1 MYSYFS
7 IRFFL
12 PLLVLLIPSLGHAC
26 YINNELRLLKL
37 VNLPNVT
44 LVTFQGT
51 PAIED
56 GFACEITP
64 VLADGTKGS
73 VTIAGVTLN
82 LSKTETPASVT
93 NVLCRASQIDPRT
106 LRWPFRAGTG
116 SCGTVYQV
124 TYRLE
129 GTSTNTD
136 PTATFPCPLKVLVTN
151 RTTGA
156 TSIMDLTTS
165 SNCLKVP
172 VTPTPTCSATINP
185 SNLALSPISLS
196 DLSGAV
202 GSFTTKGQQSF
213 QLSVT
218 CPANSWSVP
227 TCRLCTPSISL
238 IPTFTFGNKF
248 TASTFDI
255 AINDKTDVGFG
266 FRLISPS
273 NTPIRSGTPLTNS
286 TDLYGFTTPTATQTI
301 SKVFGVQ
308 YAKSLSTVTTGSI
321 SSTIVVTFAIQ

>member
-1 MYSYFS
+1 MYRYFS
-7 IRFFL
+7 MRIFL
-12 PLLVLLIPSLGHAC
+12 PLLVLLIPSIGHAC
-26 YINNELRLLKL
+26 FIMNSGLREVRR
-37 VNLPNVT
+37 VNLPNLTSVVFT
-44 LVTFQGT
+44 GQI
-51 PAIED
+51 AISP
-56 GFACEITP
+56 GAVCELTP
-64 VLADGTKGS
+64 VLADGTQGS
-73 VTIAGVTLN
+73 VTIAGVTLD
-82 LSKTETPASVT
+82 LSKTETPASAT
-93 NVLCRASQIDPRT
+93 NVACPAGQINPST
-106 LRWPFRAGTG
+106 VRWPAQPITCG
-116 SCGTVYQV
+116 SFYQV

-136 PTATFPCPLKVLVTN
+136 PTATFPCPLKVKVTN
-151 RTTGA
+151 RTTGV

-185 SNLALSPISLS
+185 SNLTLTPISLS

-218 CPANSWSVP
+218 CPANSRSGSAH
-227 TCRLCTPSISL
+227 TFN
-238 IPTFTFGNKF
+238 PTFTFGNIF

-255 AINDKTDVGFG
+255 AINDKTDLGFG

-273 NTPIRSGTPLTNS
+273 TTPIRSGTKLTSS
-286 TDLYGFTTPTATQTI
+286 TDIYVFTTPTATQTV

-308 YAKSLSTVTTGSI
+308 YAKSRSTVTTGSI
-321 SSTIVVTFAIQ
+321 SSTIVVTFTVQ